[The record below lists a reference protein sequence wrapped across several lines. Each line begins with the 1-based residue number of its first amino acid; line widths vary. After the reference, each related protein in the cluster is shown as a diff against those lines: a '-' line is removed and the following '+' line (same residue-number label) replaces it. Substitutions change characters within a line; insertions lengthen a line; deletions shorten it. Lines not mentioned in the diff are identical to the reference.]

1 MMDIEMLMAGRG
13 NPSALAEGLTAADI
27 SFLVG
32 LLEERNNDIRYAA
45 FLTLQRR
52 SGTHGD
58 VYPFW
63 DMLAG
68 KLQSGNSYQRS
79 IGVMLLSENVRW
91 DREGRLDAI
100 LNDYVACFHDE
111 KFITARQAIQSLE
124 VWLPSKPEKY
134 PQVLTALT
142 GIPVEALPG
151 TQGRLILMDILNILS
166 LMQREHPRDE
176 AAAYIFR
183 MLDGS
188 VFSKKERKAILQR
201 MGVE

>member
-1 MMDIEMLMAGRG
+1 MMDMETLMAGRE
-13 NPSALAEGLTAADI
+13 NPAALAEGLTAEDI
-27 SFLVG
+27 PFLMG
-32 LLEERNNDIRYAA
+32 LLEEKNNDIRYAA
-45 FLTLQRR
+45 FLTLQKR

-91 DREGRLDAI
+91 DREGRLDAV
-100 LNDYVACFHDE
+100 LYDYTACFRDE

-134 PQVLTALT
+134 PQVLAALT
-142 GIPVEALPG
+142 GIPVKALPG
-151 TQGRLILMDILNILS
+151 SQSRLILLDILNVLS
-166 LMQREHPRDE
+166 LMQREHPEDE

-183 MLDGS
+183 ALDGS